1 MRKLFTRI
9 LACLVLLCH
18 EIVADYRLNPE
29 RGDLSGGHW
38 SSLAELLKA
47 TQPTLIP
54 GVVDE
59 DVKRGNPVDILPF
72 AQANHTGEYIQ
83 WLREETTAEDDV
95 TNIGI
100 GGATVFTEGITYN
113 AQQATLRICYLQ
125 RKMDKYVP
133 AIHQTVNNYEQ
144 MLVEEM
150 MRGITKKMGKKIIY
164 DDYTYDGTGLS
175 MDGLHAWAAVNY
187 GQTWDIDGGEAALA
201 LEDLRILS
209 DEMKH
214 GIDFWLMPFCIAR
227 QIDRVYREAGIA
239 ALAYNAAGAL
249 GLITYEQNSAGGRT
263 TFFDGKPIVR
273 TDFLVA
279 EEGDTG
285 RGTTSADA
293 RAPHTT
299 GTAQY
304 SIFGLKLGVGS
315 LAMEDPGVKVA
326 FGKTESDGEFF
337 NLEYFDKLENYIGKA
352 LRLAAYTELIPGSK
366 FAIGRIM
373 DIPNSIPVATT

>member
-1 MRKLFTRI
+1 MRKVRTLCKQAWAIAVFAFALPVRMI
-9 LACLVLLCH
+9 LL
-18 EIVADYRLNPE
+18 
-29 RGDLSGGHW
+29 DLSGGNW
-38 SSLAELLKA
+38 ANLAEVLKA

-83 WLREETTAEDDV
+83 WLREDVTAEDDV
-95 TNIGI
+95 ADIGI
-100 GGATVFTEGITYN
+100 GGATAFTEGITYS

-125 RKMDKYVP
+125 RKLDKYVP

-164 DDYTYDGTGLS
+164 DDYTYDGTNLS

-187 GQTWDIDGGEAALA
+187 GETWDIDGAETALA
-201 LEDLRILS
+201 LEDMRILG

-214 GIDFWLMPFCIAR
+214 GFDFWLMPFALAR

-239 ALAYNAAGAL
+239 ALATASAGAL
-249 GLITYEQNSAGGRT
+249 GLISYDVNSAGGRT
-263 TFFDGKPIVR
+263 TIFDGKPIVR
-273 TDFLVA
+273 SDFLVA

-293 RAPHTT
+293 RAVHTT

-304 SIFGLKLGVGS
+304 SIFAIKLGVGN
-315 LAMEDPGVKVA
+315 LAQEDPGVKVA
-326 FGKTESDGEFF
+326 FGKTESDGEFY
-337 NLEYFDKLENYIGKA
+337 NLEYFEKLENYIGKA
-352 LRLAAYTELIPGSK
+352 MRLAAYTELVVGSK
-366 FAIGRIM
+366 YAIGRIM
-373 DIPNSIPVATT
+373 DIPNSIPVAAT